1 MRSVNTLIWLSFL
14 VVGACDSANPP
25 IFEYCESDIGP
36 GTPVVDATYY
46 RDIAP
51 IVEGRCARCHTSG
64 GIAPFALETYTD
76 VVTFKDAVRSAVVE
90 KRMPPWLP
98 ADCCQSFAHNP
109 SLTDDQIATVAAWVD
124 RGAPEGIVDEKGP
137 ALDVGGGL
145 PRVDLSLTMT
155 TGYMPAPPEGQAD
168 DSRCFLIEWPF
179 SETKYVTGFRFNP
192 GNPALVHHAIVLT
205 LSPGATRRY
214 QRISDASGGFGWSCP
229 GGVVT
234 EFTGYAG
241 SYGPGWSG
249 QETPPG
255 HGHEVQPNTKLLL
268 TVHYKLPANAEN
280 LVADQSSFDL
290 MLADSVENTLTAV
303 AVYNGFWP
311 YGFMPIEAGD
321 TDSVHRAQ
329 YDATA
334 LYSAS
339 TPMTIHSVNLHMHA
353 LGVKGVLGIRRADGT
368 DECLLQVDAY
378 DHAWQDNFILEEPVV
393 MQPGDQAFVECRFDN
408 SDENQPVILGERQE
422 TKDLNWGDA
431 QEMCIGYLTVTS
443 HKWGSRLTGGASA
456 DGVR

>member
-1 MRSVNTLIWLSFL
+1 MRVTRALAVLPFL
-14 VVGACDSANPP
+14 AFSACDSVNPP
-25 IFEYCESDIGP
+25 NFDYCAADTGP
-36 GTPVVDATYY
+36 GTPVVDPTYY

-51 IVEGRCARCHTSG
+51 IIEGRCARCHTAG
-64 GIAPFALETYTD
+64 GIAPFALENYTD
-76 VVTFKDAVRSAVVE
+76 VVTFKDGVRSAVVE

-109 SLTDDQIATVAAWVD
+109 SLTDDQIATVAAWID
-124 RGAPEGIVDEKGP
+124 RGAPEGNVDEQGA
-137 ALDVGGGL
+137 ALEVGGGL
-145 PRVDLSLTMT
+145 SRVDLTLTMSSA
-155 TGYMPAPPEGQAD
+155 YLPEPPEGQAD
-168 DSRCFLIEWPF
+168 DSRCFLIDWPF

-205 LSPGATRRY
+205 LSPDATLRY
-214 QRISDASGGFGWSCP
+214 QGLADGSGGSWSCP
-229 GGVVT
+229 GGIVSD
-234 EFTGYAG
+234 FNGYIG

-249 QETPPG
+249 QETPAG

-280 LVADQSSFDL
+280 LVADQSSFDV
-290 MLADSVENTLTAV
+290 MLVDSVEDTLTAV

-321 TDSVHRAQ
+321 TDAVHRAQ
-329 YDATA
+329 YDPTSV
-334 LYSAS
+334 YSAY
-339 TPMTIHSVNLHMHA
+339 TPLTIHSVNLHMHA
-353 LGVKGVLGIRRADGT
+353 LGVKGILGIRRADGT

-378 DHAWQDNFILEEPVV
+378 DHAWQDNFVLEVPVV
-393 MQPGDQAFVECRFDN
+393 LQPGDQAFIECRFDN
-408 SDENQPVILGERQE
+408 SPGNQPVILGERQE

-443 HKWGSRLTGGASA
+443 PKWGSANDDDAAR
-456 DGVR
+456 